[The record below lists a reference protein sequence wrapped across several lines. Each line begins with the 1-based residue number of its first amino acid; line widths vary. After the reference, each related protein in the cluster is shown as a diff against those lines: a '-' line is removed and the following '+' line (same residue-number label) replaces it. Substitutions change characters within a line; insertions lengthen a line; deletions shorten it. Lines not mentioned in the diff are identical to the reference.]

1 MSWPKDTHLDQKGAI
16 IPVLL
21 THFRDPAPPG
31 SSNSKAMLV
40 GLRIL
45 LLSILAA
52 LAESE
57 EKKEDTLKILSYNV
71 WGTWGHVKTHSI
83 K

>member
-21 THFRDPAPPG
+21 THFLDPAQIG
-31 SSNSKAMLV
+31 SSKAMLV
-40 GLRIL
+40 GLRL
-45 LLSILAA
+45 FLVSILAA
-52 LAESE
+52 LAKSE